1 MLEWRS
7 YLHTNIDKK
16 QMKGL
21 FYGRNGGD
29 KDTRK

>member
-21 FYGRNGGD
+21 FHFQIDNKKISY
-29 KDTRK
+29 K